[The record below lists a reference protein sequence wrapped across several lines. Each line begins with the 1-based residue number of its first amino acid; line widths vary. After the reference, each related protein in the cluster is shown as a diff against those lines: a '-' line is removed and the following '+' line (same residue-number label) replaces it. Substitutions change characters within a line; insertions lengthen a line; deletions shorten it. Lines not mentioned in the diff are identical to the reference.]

1 MTATEL
7 SIYTLPL
14 KPVAGPDRT
23 RALIAREVE
32 LDRTEG

>member
-14 KPVAGPDRT
+14 NPVAGPDRT

>member
-14 KPVAGPDRT
+14 KPVAGPDGPGPCAGVR
-23 RALIAREVE
+23 
-32 LDRTEG
+32 LDHTEG